1 MFSEV
6 EPTTIEVIADLLW
19 AGLLLSVTVTVRLKV
34 PEAVGV
40 PEMVPLA
47 APSVRPAGMLPA
59 VTFQL

>member
-19 AGLLLSVTVTVRLKV
+19 AGLLLSVTVTVRWKV

-40 PEMVPLA
+40 PEMVPDA
-47 APSVRPAGMLPA
+47 AASVRPAGKLPE
-59 VTFQL
+59 VTVQL